1 MEHYFGRII
10 LPAKQEAQSPY
21 PKPKEL
27 IYIERVLSKP
37 AQTGTWSKKRISFR
51 LFPAYI
57 HWHPVKWTTK
67 VESILAFTTLTAK
80 KHTAYNTLILKW
92 VIMEVSRLYPL
103 GWPEYSPQKYVF
115 SKHVNQGYRNNGT
128 TSGPLEDSDTK
139 TEHVRLGIHFTLA
152 FR

>member
-10 LPAKQEAQSPY
+10 LPAKQEAQRPY

-67 VESILAFTTLTAK
+67 VESILAFIALTAK
-80 KHTAYNTLILKW
+80 KHIAFNTLILKW
-92 VIMEVSRLYPL
+92 IIMEVPRLCPV
-103 GWPEYSPQKYVF
+103 S
-115 SKHVNQGYRNNGT
+115 
-128 TSGPLEDSDTK
+128 
-139 TEHVRLGIHFTLA
+139 
-152 FR
+152 